1 MARLKA
7 VAAPRALQSASREI
21 QSLAVNW
28 IIEQTQIG
36 RIVVPPSLPE
46 GLAVF
51 YTTVDFDERLNESVA
66 TQLMRLVH
74 QRFGIEAAL
83 SSCAQVHGKN
93 VVHAA
98 GGAHWRECDS
108 CDALWSASKGN
119 ALAIKVADCLP
130 VSIADVK
137 HGVIANIHSGWRGA
151 AQRITAETIDVLE
164 RETAFDVVV
173 SQAWLGPAIR
183 ACCFEVGEEVVDQ
196 LRASYPD
203 AESFVDRSHS
213 KPHVDVAGLTA
224 ALLIQRGFAPEN
236 VHDSGL
242 CTRCDDSIF
251 HSYRRDPKRGG
262 RNLALI
268 AR

>member
-1 MARLKA
+1 M
-7 VAAPRALQSASREI
+7 
-21 QSLAVNW
+21 NW
-28 IIEQTQIG
+28 IIEETQIG

-46 GLAVF
+46 GLALF
-51 YTTVDFDERLNESVA
+51 YTTVDFEGRLNENVD

-74 QRFGIEAAL
+74 QRFGIEATLA
-83 SSCAQVHGKN
+83 SCAQVHGKN
-93 VVHAA
+93 VVPA
-98 GGAHWRECDS
+98 GGGADWRECDS
-108 CDALWSASKGN
+108 CDALWLASTGN

-130 VSIADVK
+130 VSIADVQ

-151 AQRITAETIDVLE
+151 AQRITAETLDVLE
-164 RETAFDVVV
+164 RETSFDAAVA
-173 SQAWLGPAIR
+173 QAWLGPKIR
-183 ACCFEVGEEVVDQ
+183 VCCFEVGEEVVDQ
-196 LRASYPD
+196 LRTSYPE
-203 AESFVDRSHS
+203 AETFVDRSRA
-213 KPHVDVAGLTA
+213 KPHVDIAGLTA